1 MEVWKIIFLSKWMIC
16 RFHVNLPGCI
26 YPVYTQQFMLYS
38 SLPFHKKHFLIYTQP
53 YTKPFPRT
61 CLLRK
66 SKPLKHH
73 PVVETFPGTSVLAV
87 FSLIKRSKYCHG
99 TVAKMVKSQL
109 LTVNC
114 VQDLS
119 LLRKTRSEVVKWNKG
134 NIDMY
139 IYIHIHVYVYIYYIY
154 HSPIWRSEVCW
165 GSLTATVRWGGV
177 SKSKPYEWGFFGVVF
192 SRLCKKCLFGVGFSF
207 ISPLF
212 WSPSFTSWSA
222 MSHHFP
228 YI

>member
-1 MEVWKIIFLSKWMIC
+1 MYI
-16 RFHVNLPGCI
+16 PG
-26 YPVYTQQFMLYS
+26 YTQQFMLYS

-53 YTKPFPRT
+53 EKTKPFPRT

-73 PVVETFPGTSVLAV
+73 QVVETFPGTSVLAV

-119 LLRKTRSEVVKWNKG
+119 LLGKTCSEVVKWNKG

-139 IYIHIHVYVYIYYIY
+139 IYIYIYTTYII
-154 HSPIWRSEVCW
+154 HQSEDLKYV
-165 GSLTATVRWGGV
+165 GEASTTVR
-177 SKSKPYEWGFFGVVF
+177 
-192 SRLCKKCLFGVGFSF
+192 
-207 ISPLF
+207 
-212 WSPSFTSWSA
+212 
-222 MSHHFP
+222 
-228 YI
+228 